1 MSGAA
6 GSVARSVT
14 IGCGVASA
22 EPANAEPGVAS
33 ATPGRVAWSPEDGD
47 GDRVAL
53 RLRWLLRQRQL
64 DRQDAALVARLRAV
78 RVDVVRQRDPA
89 LERAVLDLDLLVG
102 RLPVHGRP
110 APLARNE
117 QGALADL
124 DPRVGRIDP
133 GDLHDDDE
141 LVAGAEAVDV
151 RPDSL
156 PRAREARHLPEILD
170 QLLDRLE
177 PVDVVVPT

>member
-53 RLRWLLRQRQL
+53 RLRRLLRQRQL
-64 DRQDAALVARLRAV
+64 DRQDPALVARLRAV

-117 QGALADL
+117 QVRS
-124 DPRVGRIDP
+124 PTSIRVSAGSIPATSTTTTSWSPARKQSTFGRIP
-133 GDLHDDDE
+133 CP
-141 LVAGAEAVDV
+141 A
-151 RPDSL
+151 
-156 PRAREARHLPEILD
+156 RAKRGTCQRSSISS
-170 QLLDRLE
+170 
-177 PVDVVVPT
+177 